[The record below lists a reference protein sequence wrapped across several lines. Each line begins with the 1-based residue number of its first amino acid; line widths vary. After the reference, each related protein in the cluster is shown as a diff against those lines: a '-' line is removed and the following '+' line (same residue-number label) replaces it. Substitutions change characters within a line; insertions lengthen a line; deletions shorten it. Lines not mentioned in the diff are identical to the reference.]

1 VRPLGK
7 RHLAL
12 ALGLLCGAGR
22 ARASGLNVSP
32 VQVWLT
38 QETSKS
44 LLTLRNEGP
53 EDERYQVSIMT
64 WDEDARAG
72 MKLAPTE
79 DIIVFP
85 TILELK
91 VGETRSLRVG
101 AVVPFGPIEKTYRVF
116 LEELPAPEKPQ
127 ARSTVRVLTRVGIP
141 IFLAPVQ
148 TLEDRKLSSLSLD
161 KGNASVDVQNTGNVH
176 LRVDTVRLEGFAEG
190 GARVFEKQAQ
200 GWYVLAGGHKRYQLE
215 VPRDACGKIRK
226 LVVSVKT
233 DKEQVLQEP
242 LETPGGA
249 CGS

>member
-1 VRPLGK
+1 VTAVR
-7 RHLAL
+7 HVAL

-22 ARASGLNVSP
+22 VHAAGLNISP
-32 VQVWLT
+32 VQVWLSPDA
-38 QETSKS
+38 SKA

-53 EDERYQVSIMT
+53 EDARYQVSAMA
-64 WDEDARAG
+64 WDEDSRTG

-85 TILELK
+85 TVLELK
-91 VGETRSLRVG
+91 AGETRSLRLG
-101 AVVPFGPIEKTYRVF
+101 AVVPFGPIEKTYRIF

-141 IFLAPVQ
+141 VFLAPVKA
-148 TLEDRKLSSLSLD
+148 LEDVRVSPVSLA
-161 KGNASVDVQNTGNVH
+161 KAGASVDVQNTGNVH
-176 LRVDTVRLEGFAEG
+176 LRVDSVRVEGFGQG
-190 GARVFEKQAQ
+190 GVKMFEKQAQ
-200 GWYVLAGGHKRYQLE
+200 GWYVLAGGHKRYDVELPKDGCAK
-215 VPRDACGKIRK
+215 VRK

-233 DKEQVLQEP
+233 DKDQVIQEP

>member
-1 VRPLGK
+1 MTATGK
-7 RHLAL
+7 RYLAL

-22 ARASGLNVSP
+22 VRASGLNISP
-32 VQVWLT
+32 VQVRLSP
-38 QETSKS
+38 EASKS

-53 EDERYQVSIMT
+53 EDVRYQVSIMT
-64 WDEDARAG
+64 WDEDARTG
-72 MKLAPTE
+72 MKLGPTE

-91 VGETRSLRVG
+91 IGETRSLRVG
-101 AVVPFGPIEKTYRVF
+101 SMVPFGPIEKTYRVF

-148 TLEDRKLSSLSLD
+148 TLEDHKLSALALLGS
-161 KGNASVDVQNTGNVH
+161 AAAVDVQNTGNVH
-176 LRVDTVRLEGFAEG
+176 LRVDSVRLEGFAQG
-190 GARVFEKQAQ
+190 GEKLFEKQAQ
-200 GWYVLAGGHKRYQLE
+200 GWYVLAGGHRRYELE
-215 VPRDACGKIRK
+215 VPKDACAKVRR

-249 CGS
+249 CRT

>member
-1 VRPLGK
+1 VRPFGK

-53 EDERYQVSIMT
+53 EDARYQVSIMT

-72 MKLAPTE
+72 MKLAPSE

-141 IFLAPVQ
+141 IFLAPMQ
-148 TLEDRKLSSLSLD
+148 TLEDRKLSALSLD
-161 KGNASVDVQNTGNVH
+161 KGSASVDVQNTGNVH

-190 GARVFEKQAQ
+190 GTRVFEKQAQ
-200 GWYVLAGGHKRYQLE
+200 GWYVLAGGHKRYELE